1 MSLRDTIQGAREEVG
16 ANGVLSRKDKEEKPA
31 EDAEKDEGER
41 GGFSKRSV
49 SRAKPAREAAAGVR
63 VVDAS
68 GRTKSKKGTSEPK
81 TKEEKKAERRREQE
95 LNDKRFTVSDAIL
108 NQNPDYLKYRR
119 TWWILLGTGFA
130 ALILTFVTNI
140 ADPAAAADV
149 RTNLGLASL
158 ILIVFSYVAIIAGFI
173 YDFRK
178 IRPLRK
184 QADAAAAGMSLKKL
198 NGTVDDLR
206 RKKMAEEAARSS
218 QKAAKRSKS
227 RFGKKQATGADAADE
242 AEKDAKSDKAKK

>member
-1 MSLRDTIQGAREEVG
+1 MSLRDTIQGAREEAG
-16 ANGVLSRKDKEEKPA
+16 ANGVLSRKDKEDKPA
-31 EDAEKDEGER
+31 EDVSKDEGER

-68 GRTKSKKGTSEPK
+68 GRTKSNKASGEPK

-108 NQNPDYLKYRR
+108 NQNPDYVRYRR

-140 ADPAAAADV
+140 ADPVAAADV

-198 NGTVDDLR
+198 NGTVDEIR
-206 RKKMAEEAARSS
+206 REKMAEEAARNAR
-218 QKAAKRSKS
+218 KAARRSKS
-227 RFGKKQATGADAADE
+227 ADAKGEDGAASE
-242 AEKDAKSDKAKK
+242 KAEKDAESDKAKK

>member
-1 MSLRDTIQGAREEVG
+1 M
-16 ANGVLSRKDKEEKPA
+16 
-31 EDAEKDEGER
+31 
-41 GGFSKRSV
+41 
-49 SRAKPAREAAAGVR
+49 
-63 VVDAS
+63 
-68 GRTKSKKGTSEPK
+68 
-81 TKEEKKAERRREQE
+81 
-95 LNDKRFTVSDAIL
+95 
-108 NQNPDYLKYRR
+108 
-119 TWWILLGTGFA
+119 
-130 ALILTFVTNI
+130 TNI

-149 RTNLGLASL
+149 RINLGLASL